1 MRLLQYNRF
10 FFLPV
15 IAVSCLMPRPAIA
28 ETAYFTAQVG
38 ADMITVATEMRQSD
52 SRAYVSLD
60 EIMNQI
66 RGIVALQP
74 DRIQANWGDK
84 TAVLSANDT
93 IVRLAGDTFS
103 LNHPVLRGKDKV
115 YITLSDV
122 PSFFSSAYG
131 LAFSRAAQ
139 TDEVKPVDLPP
150 LEYEEPEP
158 EIFEDALLTP
168 LGETPDDAD
177 TLSLNEEEGETA
189 EEDGEVEEEAITSEG
204 SSEDTPV
211 SAVEAPP
218 SDGHFDMSVFSQA
231 SGKIVLD
238 PGHGGDDTG
247 ATAGNNMN
255 ESDMVL
261 AIALRIRDILEEET
275 DINVILTREENT
287 DVSLSNRQA
296 IAEKAD
302 GSLFLS
308 LHAGFSATPRA
319 QGISIFMDEEAR
331 ASEESPSEAEKQRRE
346 KRQGLAEKAGIYGY
360 RLAQA
365 LGEKSALGTVIV
377 RTCPLVLQREIG
389 IPAVLMEIAYLS
401 NIDAATLLSEE
412 EYQAQVA
419 LNLAWV
425 IASAMKQDTT
435 PDGP

>member
-10 FFLPV
+10 FFLSV
-15 IAVSCLMPRPAIA
+15 IAVSCLMTIPAIA

-38 ADMITVATEMRQSD
+38 ADMVTVAAEMRQSD

-60 EIMNQI
+60 EIMDQI

-93 IVRLAGDTFS
+93 TVRLAGDTFS
-103 LNHPVLRGKDKV
+103 LNYPVLRGKDKV

-139 TDEVKPVDLPP
+139 TEEVKAVDLPP

-158 EIFEDALLTP
+158 EILEDALLTP
-168 LGETPDDAD
+168 LGETPDDAE
-177 TLSLNEEEGETA
+177 TPALNEGEGETA
-189 EEDGEVEEEAITSEG
+189 EEDGEVEEEAASSEG
-204 SSEDTPV
+204 APEDTLDDT
-211 SAVEAPP
+211 VEPP
-218 SDGHFDMSVFSQA
+218 PADSHFDMSVFSEVG
-231 SGKIVLD
+231 GKIVLD

-247 ATAGNNMN
+247 AIAGNNMN
-255 ESDMVL
+255 ESDMAL
-261 AIALRIRDILEEET
+261 AVALRIREILERET
-275 DINVILTREENT
+275 DIDVILTREENT
-287 DVSLSNRQA
+287 DVSLNNRQA
-296 IAEKAD
+296 IAGKAD

-319 QGISIFMDEEAR
+319 QGISIFMDEEAP
-331 ASEESPSEAEKQRRE
+331 ASEESLSEAEKQRRE
-346 KRQGLAEKAGIYGY
+346 KRQGLAGKAGIYGY

-365 LGEKSALGTVIV
+365 LGENSALGTVIV

-425 IASAMKQDTT
+425 IASAIKQDKA
-435 PDGP
+435 PNDL